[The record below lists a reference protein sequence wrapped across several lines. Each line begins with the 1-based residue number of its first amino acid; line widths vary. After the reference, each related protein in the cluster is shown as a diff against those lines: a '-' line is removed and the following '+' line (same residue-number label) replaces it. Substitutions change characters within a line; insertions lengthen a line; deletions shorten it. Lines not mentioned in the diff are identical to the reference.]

1 MCKEGEKMIEID
13 IKDKDDIKRAIID
26 IWGNCPNIWDNED
39 ILSEIEKGIEQLR
52 EFIAKK
58 KEGK

>member
-1 MCKEGEKMIEID
+1 MIEID